1 MGCPNG
7 RHASKDDSA
16 LVIKN
21 KDIKEQEKLFEAKVV
36 LLGDQHVG
44 KSNIALRYCKST
56 FSSQHITTIGGAY
69 FQQKVIL
76 SNGASIK
83 LHIWDT
89 GGQDRFRAMANLY
102 YRDAQAAILTYD
114 VTNETSFSSLDY
126 WIQELSEKANAKSN
140 SILLVLAGNKCDLP
154 QIDKKVLTTRA
165 KGKIE

>member
-1 MGCPNG
+1 MGCFNNTHP
-7 RHASKDDSA
+7 ASKENSA
-16 LVIKN
+16 LVIKT
-21 KDIKEQEKLFEAKVV
+21 KDVKEQDKMLEAKVV

-76 SNGASIK
+76 SNGTNIK

-102 YRDAQAAILTYD
+102 YRDAQAAILVYD
-114 VTNETSFSSLDY
+114 VTNEASFQSVDY
-126 WIQELSEKANAKSN
+126 WIQELLEKANAKNN
-140 SILLVLAGNKCDLP
+140 SILLVLAGNKSDLQSDRKV
-154 QIDKKVLTTRA
+154 QINQA
-165 KGKIE
+165 KGKK